1 MRKMKD
7 KKVDEYMEKQKSPQ
21 KEICT
26 KLREI
31 ILKTVPKN
39 NEQMRWGVAS
49 YKQGKFY
56 IAPLKDS
63 VNMGFSIKG
72 LSKEEINNFC
82 GGGKYLRH
90 LKFKTLKDI
99 DEKKIIKLLKLVD
112 KKAECVEC

>member
-1 MRKMKD
+1 MKD
-7 KKVDEYMEKQKSPQ
+7 KRVDEYIEQQKTPQ
-21 KEICT
+21 KEICK
-26 KLREI
+26 KLRRI
-31 ILKTVPKN
+31 MLNTVPKN

-63 VNMGFSIKG
+63 VNLGFSIKG
-72 LSKEEINNFC
+72 LTKVEIKNFS

-90 LKFKTLKDI
+90 LKFRAIKDI